1 MVLFQTILE
10 IENGIK
16 IQKWYSA
23 VPFSPNLTG
32 KNGTFPNLTG
42 NKNRYL
48 PEIKIG
54 IEKQKWYS
62 VLFYSK
68 LTGNKILYQLVA
80 TGNRYPMVLS
90 TILFKTYRK

>member
-16 IQKWYSA
+16 IQKWYS

-62 VLFYSK
+62 VPFYSK
-68 LTGNKILYQLVA
+68 LTGNKILYRLVA
-80 TGNRYPMVLS
+80 TRKRYPMVLS